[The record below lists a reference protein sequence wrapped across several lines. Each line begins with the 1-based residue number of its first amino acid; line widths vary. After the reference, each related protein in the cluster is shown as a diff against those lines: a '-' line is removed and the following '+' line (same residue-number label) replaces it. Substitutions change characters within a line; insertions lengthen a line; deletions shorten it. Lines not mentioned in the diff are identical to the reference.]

1 MAVLQS
7 ANEAFL
13 ANAPVKVTKSVE
25 LPVSPDVVWR
35 ELTGDNA
42 LKWVGLKVV
51 WGPQRTGVGATRQA
65 GPPVGPAATETFF
78 VWEEGKRKA
87 FYIEK
92 LPLPVPGLKVF
103 AEDYVITPTE
113 TGARFE
119 WTFALE
125 GSGPM
130 GNPKFAGKVLDGVLA
145 TAMKRTSK
153 HFAKLA

>member
-1 MAVLQS
+1 MAVLQP
-7 ANEAFL
+7 ADEAFL
-13 ANAPVKVTKSVE
+13 ASAPVKVTKSVD
-25 LPVSPDVVWR
+25 LPVSPEVVWR

-51 WGPQRTGVGATRQA
+51 WGPQRTGVGAMRQA

-78 VWEEGKRKA
+78 IWEEGKRKA

-103 AEDYVITPTE
+103 AEDYVITPTA
-113 TGARFE
+113 TGSRFE
-119 WTFALE
+119 WTFAMD
-125 GSGPM
+125 GGA
-130 GNPKFAGKVLDGVLA
+130 PKFAGKVLDGVLA